1 MPLSLDRMSRDHDHI
16 NTTAN
21 IKVAFFLNLVF
32 TIIEIVGG
40 IYTNSLAILSDAL
53 HDMGDS
59 LSLGLAWYFQHLS
72 QKGRDK
78 KYSYGYKRFSLL
90 GALINSVVL
99 LVGSLYIISISIPRI
114 LEPETTKPDGM
125 ILLAI
130 LGIVVNG
137 LAVLRLKKGKTQNER
152 VVALHLLEDVLG
164 WTAVLIGSI
173 IIYFTDWHQIDPI
186 LSLCIAAYILFNIY
200 RNLKNAMDIIL
211 QAIPGNVNSIKVQ
224 AQLEAI
230 QHVLSIHD
238 LHIWSLDG
246 ERNILTV
253 HLVVE
258 NSINDDDSK
267 IIKEETRRR
276 MHELGISHSTIEIER
291 EGEECDWDPTI

>member
-1 MPLSLDRMSRDHDHI
+1 MRKDQDHI
-16 NTTAN
+16 NTTSN
-21 IKVAFFLNLVF
+21 IRVAFFLNLIF

-40 IYTNSLAILSDAL
+40 IFTNSLAILSDAL
-53 HDMGDS
+53 HDLGDS

-99 LVGSLYIISISIPRI
+99 LVGSIYIISISIPRI
-114 LEPETTKPDGM
+114 MEPETTKPDGM
-125 ILLAI
+125 ILLSI

-137 LAVLRLKKGKTQNER
+137 MAVLRLKKGTSQNEK

-200 RNLKNAMDIIL
+200 RNLKSAMDIIL
-211 QAIPGNVNSIKVQ
+211 QAIPGNINSSKVESK
-224 AQLEAI
+224 LESI
-230 QHVLSIHD
+230 EHVLSIHD

-258 NSINDDDSK
+258 KSIDDETSMF
-267 IIKEETRRR
+267 IKEETRRR